1 LTGILLFSLIAF
13 LAAVFHASIMPT
25 AAEGENLSP
34 LRTFQTTHFNFTYHY
49 PDQKSLQPLF
59 EKAEE
64 VREKIRIHLP
74 PIPPRVVQV
83 RIASSSREFLQLQPE
98 PKGPIWALAIAYPQQ
113 GLILMKSPRM
123 VTQGHPDILQTFQ
136 HELTHILLGDAFG
149 PRPVPSW
156 LQEGIAQLMEEAW
169 DFHRISVMTRA
180 VLADEVIPLWD
191 LTASFPVDLY
201 KAEIAYAES
210 YYFISFLLNRYGRDA
225 LQNFILEMSKGV
237 ELDVALS
244 RATGMRLR
252 DIIRLWEQFIKV
264 RFNWIPIITGGGT
277 LWFAASLVLF
287 AGYMLK
293 RRRSRR
299 ILQQW
304 ELEEKMPD
312 LLRPAES
319 LEEGKE
325 KIDKV

>member
-1 LTGILLFSLIAF
+1 MLITF
-13 LAAVFHASIMPT
+13 LATVLYAPIMPM
-25 AAEGENLSP
+25 AGEGKDPSS
-34 LRTFQTTHFNFTYHY
+34 LRTFQTAHFNFTYHF
-49 PDQKSLQPLF
+49 PDQRSLQPLF
-59 EKAEE
+59 ERAEE
-64 VREKIRIHLP
+64 IRERILSHLP
-74 PIPPRVVQV
+74 PIQPRVIHV

-98 PKGPIWALAIAYPQQ
+98 PKGPTWALAIAYPQQ

-123 VTQGHPDILQTFQ
+123 VTQGHPDILQTFR
-136 HELTHILLGDAFG
+136 HESAHILLADAFG
-149 PRPVPSW
+149 ARPVPSW
-156 LQEGIAQLMEEAW
+156 LQEGMAQLMEEAW
-169 DFHRISVMTRA
+169 NFHRISVMTRA

-191 LTASFPVDLY
+191 LAASFPADLRQ
-201 KAEIAYAES
+201 AEIAYAVS
-210 YYFISFLLNRYGRDA
+210 YYFISFLLSRYGRHA
-225 LQNFILEMSKGV
+225 LQNFILEISRGV

-252 DIIRLWEQFIKV
+252 EIIQLWEQFIKV

-287 AGYMLK
+287 VGYMLR
-293 RRRSRR
+293 RRRSRQ

-312 LLRPAES
+312 LLRPAEN

-325 KIDKV
+325 KIDKA